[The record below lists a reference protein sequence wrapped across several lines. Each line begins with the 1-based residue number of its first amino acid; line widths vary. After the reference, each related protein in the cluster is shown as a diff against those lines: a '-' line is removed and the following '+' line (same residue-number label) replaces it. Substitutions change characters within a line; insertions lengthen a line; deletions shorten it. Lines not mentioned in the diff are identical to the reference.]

1 MLDNNATPISLNSTM
16 QQLSIGAVAQLTQ
29 IPAHTLRK
37 WESRH
42 GIAVPIRSDTGR
54 RIYTQDHVEQL
65 QLIKS
70 LVGRGHALAHLAE
83 LNIEQLRELAGL
95 HDQPQARVQL
105 SSLSLVGPNVCWL
118 LSGNGLVQ
126 HRHPGDLQVWRTH
139 SGFNDAEG
147 LVVESD
153 TLPPDVVDLL
163 LSLKTDLKLL
173 VVVYKYA
180 ARRTIATLQEQGVVT
195 LNGPVE
201 DSDILAQLHIR
212 KAAAFKPTPQRFS
225 NEELGRIAAMSPGLQ
240 CECPNHIAKLLMDI
254 TSFEH
259 YSRECI
265 DTDPAEKALHQKLG
279 EISSQARALFEDAL
293 IAVATADGIQLNP
306 R

>member
-1 MLDNNATPISLNSTM
+1 M

-42 GIAVPIRSDTGR
+42 GIAIPIRSDTGR
-54 RIYTQDHVEQL
+54 RIYTQEHVEHL

-83 LNIEQLRELAGL
+83 LGIDDLRELAGL
-95 HDQPQARVQL
+95 HEQPQAQVQI

-118 LSGNGLVQ
+118 LSGSGLVQ
-126 HRHPGDLQVWRTH
+126 HRYPGNLQGWQNH
-139 SGFNDAEG
+139 SGFEDAEA
-147 LVVESD
+147 LVIESD
-153 TLPPDVVDLL
+153 TLPTEVIEAL
-163 LSLKTDLKLL
+163 LSIKADLTLL

-180 ARRTIATLQEQGVVT
+180 ARRTVAKLQERGVVT

-201 DSDILAQLHIR
+201 DSDILVHLEMREAPE
-212 KAAAFKPTPQRFS
+212 FKPTPQRFS
-225 NEELGRIAAMSPGLQ
+225 TEELGRIAAMSPGLQ

-259 YSRECI
+259 YSKECV
-265 DTDPAEKALHQKLG
+265 DTDPAERALHQKLG

-293 IAVATADGIQLNP
+293 VAVATADGIQLKSN
-306 R
+306 